1 MAKLTPKQK
10 AFADEY
16 IICGNATQAAKKAG
30 YSEKTAHVIG
40 GENLKKPAIS
50 AYIAERMRPT
60 EEKRIATADDVLMF
74 FTRVLNGEEKDA
86 FGLDVSVQDRIS
98 AGKEILKR
106 HVDEKKIE
114 IELIKLES
122 QLKDNSPDDVADDN
136 FMEALNA
143 SAREVWDESG
153 D

>member
-1 MAKLTPKQK
+1 MKLTPKQK

-16 IICGNATQAAKKAG
+16 LICGNATQAAKKAG
-30 YSEKTAHVIG
+30 YSEKAARQIG
-40 GENLKKPAIS
+40 TENLAKPSIA

>member
-1 MAKLTPKQK
+1 MKLTPKQK

-16 IICGNATQAAKKAG
+16 IICGNATKAAKKAG

-50 AYIAERMRPT
+50 AYIAERLKPI
-60 EEKRIATADDVLMF
+60 EEKRIATADDVMMF
-74 FTRVLNGEEKDA
+74 FTRVINGEEKDA
-86 FGLDVSVQDRIS
+86 FGLDASLQDKIS

-106 HVDEKKIE
+106 HVDDRKIE
-114 IELIKLES
+114 IELMKLES
-122 QLKDNSPDDVADDN
+122 QLKDNIPEEEANDN

-143 SAREVWDESG
+143 TATDVWNES
-153 D
+153 DD

>member
-1 MAKLTPKQK
+1 MTKLTPKQK

-16 IICGNATQAAKKAG
+16 LICGNATQAAKKAG

-122 QLKDNSPDDVADDN
+122 QLKDNPPDDVADDN

>member
-1 MAKLTPKQK
+1 MTKLTPKQK

-16 IICGNATQAAKKAG
+16 LICGNATQAAKKAG

-40 GENLKKPAIS
+40 GENLKKPAIA